1 MIATAALS
9 AVHSIAV
16 EDKIKT
22 YIEPLDMNGLK
33 GRMLNMPAPAG
44 KKRQILLLYGHHA
57 SLERMFGFAEVL
69 NRYGAVTM
77 PDLPGF
83 GGMESFYKI
92 NQEANLDAYADYLA
106 AYMKL
111 MYKRKRVT
119 VVGMSFSVPIIIRTL
134 QRYPELTRKVD
145 FVVSTVGFVHK
156 EDFVFKKSSLLGLK
170 TLAWFGSKRLP
181 ALFLQTFVLRS
192 PVIKLAY
199 RSVIDRHSKLKD
211 ADRAEQERRINFEVG
226 LWKNNDVRTR
236 MRTIQ
241 TMFYLDLCDVQVK
254 VPMYHVAPK
263 QDRYFDNEVVSQHMQ
278 IIFSDFHS
286 IETSLPAHAPTVVAS
301 AKDAAPYVPQK
312 LRRILARS

>member
-1 MIATAALS
+1 MIAIRVPTE
-9 AVHSIAV
+9 VHSIV
-16 EDKIKT
+16 VDDKIKT

-33 GRMLNMPAPAG
+33 GRMLHMPAPTG

-57 SLERMFGFAEVL
+57 SLERMYGFAEVL

-83 GGMESFYKI
+83 GGMESFYKLD
-92 NQEANLDAYADYLA
+92 QEANLDAFADYLA
-106 AYMKL
+106 SFMKL

-119 VVGMSFSVPIIIRTL
+119 IVGMSFSVPIIVRTL

-156 EDFVFKKSSLLGLK
+156 EDFVFKKPALLGLK
-170 TLAWFGSKRLP
+170 TLAWFGSKRVP

-211 ADRAEQERRINFEVG
+211 ADRSEQKRRINFEVG

-236 MRTIQ
+236 MRTMQ
-241 TMFYLDLCDVQVK
+241 TMFCLDLCDMQVK
-254 VPMYHVAPK
+254 LPMYHVAPR

-278 IIFSDFHS
+278 IIFSEFHS
-286 IETSLPAHAPTVVAS
+286 IETTLPAHAPTVVAS

-312 LRRILARS
+312 LRRILAKP